1 MKTLKLLLAVIILAS
16 TIQSC
21 CTVPVPDEAK
31 EGIEAYE

>member
-1 MKTLKLLLAVIILAS
+1 MKTLKLLLAVILLAL

-31 EGIEAYE
+31 DGGEVVD